1 MRSWNEAL
9 ERREAIRMRRR
20 LPCAVWVHNH
30 RYEGTLEEVSAHAV
44 VVRMKAFPPD
54 AGEARLTF
62 STPNGMDFALRATPV
77 RGHVVAHT
85 LRSLLPPSL
94 VLQVRE
100 PSDAWLRWVDAP
112 ATCAP

>member
-1 MRSWNEAL
+1 MRPWNEAL

-30 RYEGTLEEVSAHAV
+30 RYEGLLEEVSAHAV

-54 AGEARLTF
+54 SCEAQLTF

-77 RGHVVAHT
+77 RGHGVAHT
-85 LRSLLPPSL
+85 LRGLLPPSL

-100 PSDAWLRWVDAP
+100 PTDAWLRWVDAP
-112 ATCAP
+112 AVGAP